1 LSSKLGS
8 PLTLSIVIPTYNE
21 AENILNLIYEITQT
35 FPRTFAGEII
45 IVDDDSPDD
54 TGEIVEKYI
63 TSNRLSNKAFE
74 TSPRDNVSVKV
85 IHQENKK
92 GLIAAILRGVES
104 SVGDMILVMDGDF
117 SHPPEAIP
125 RIIDELTEEPNCIVV
140 ASRYVDGGS
149 ILGWPYKRRI
159 ISNAATQIARYGL
172 NVRNVKDPLSGY
184 FAFPKHIVKDI
195 RFDTKGYKILLELLV
210 KLSETVR
217 IKEIP
222 YTFSERKVGE
232 SKLDHNVIIDY
243 VKAVWHLYRYGIK
256 TKSTMQTRERRES
269 VLFLSK
275 AARFFTV
282 GASGLVINY
291 LVSFL
296 LSNGLLSNL
305 WYFNASMIGII
316 VSITSNFLLDKAWT
330 FGDRDFSPRHTLTQ
344 YGMFL
349 GSSSIAAATQLMLVY
364 LLVESDH
371 MQFGLSLLI
380 AVGIGSIGNFMLNK
394 KWTFR
399 EKIWG

>member
-1 LSSKLGS
+1 
-8 PLTLSIVIPTYNE
+8 
-21 AENILNLIYEITQT
+21 
-35 FPRTFAGEII
+35 
-45 IVDDDSPDD
+45 
-54 TGEIVEKYI
+54 
-63 TSNRLSNKAFE
+63 
-74 TSPRDNVSVKV
+74 
-85 IHQENKK
+85 
-92 GLIAAILRGVES
+92 
-104 SVGDMILVMDGDF
+104 M
-117 SHPPEAIP
+117 
-125 RIIDELTEEPNCIVV
+125 
-140 ASRYVDGGS
+140 
-149 ILGWPYKRRI
+149 
-159 ISNAATQIARYGL
+159 
-172 NVRNVKDPLSGY
+172 
-184 FAFPKHIVKDI
+184 
-195 RFDTKGYKILLELLV
+195 LELLV

-222 YTFSERKVGE
+222 YTFSERKAGE
-232 SKLDHNVIIDY
+232 SKLDHSVIIDY

-256 TKSTMQTRERRES
+256 TKSITQTRERRES

-330 FGDRDFSPRHTLTQ
+330 FEDRDFSPRHTLTQ

-371 MQFGLSLLI
+371 IQFGLSLLI
-380 AVGIGSIGNFMLNK
+380 AVGIGSIGNFMLSK

>member
-1 LSSKLGS
+1 
-8 PLTLSIVIPTYNE
+8 LTLSIVIPTYNE

-35 FPRTFAGEII
+35 FPRTLAGEII
-45 IVDDDSPDD
+45 VVDDDSADN

-63 TSNRLSNKAFE
+63 TSNQLSNKAFE

-92 GLIAAILRGVES
+92 GLIPAIIRGVES
-104 SVGDMILVMDGDF
+104 SVGDMILVMDADF

-172 NVRNVKDPLSGY
+172 NVRKVKDPLSGY
-184 FAFPKHIVKDI
+184 FAFPKHIVKDLS
-195 RFDTKGYKILLELLV
+195 FDTRGYKILLELLV

-222 YTFSERKVGE
+222 YTFSERKAGE

-256 TKSTMQTRERRES
+256 TKSTMQTRERRKS